1 MDIDEM
7 EEGQLVYVKKVL
19 GIDWRHGGG
28 MEEGTIGKI
37 DNISNPLAI
46 RVKSTNFGYPHE
58 VSFAFDPDEVHP
70 IEPGLEIYNE
80 KDEITAEIIR
90 LTSFDSILIHA
101 QRCDRCDNG
110 QSLYMYGK
118 YLMKNYRVIVDEKE
132 VRKETAT
139 EAVLKQAR
147 KERAE
152 KIREQAEIS
161 ARQCGRTFSPF
172 IFRNGLESS
181 IKKDPEEIEDN
192 SFRRLIRKIK
202 RNIKKLKGEK
212 QMLNIEGTFK
222 IEEVDD
228 GFICTVE
235 ADGVKKTCADN
246 GDQEYLLQYTFGKV
260 KREINTKERT
270 EKQIEMLQEELEEL
284 REKKGE

>member
-70 IEPGLEIYNE
+70 IEPGLKIWDEKYEEKGIIKRMVSSDENYPYRIYWPE
-80 KDEITAEIIR
+80 SKAAEYSAEPESY
-90 LTSFDSILIHA
+90 LTEN
-101 QRCDRCDNG
+101 C
-110 QSLYMYGK
+110 
-118 YLMKNYRVIVDEKE
+118 RVIVDEKE